1 MFFKFTKCN
10 PSQFSPVL
18 SIHALLGF
26 PVLCLS
32 NLVPR
37 AFSLAWGRNGEKT
50 LGTRLFL
57 VLYSPSIVLN
67 RYIHILV
74 NSMTI

>member
-37 AFSLAWGRNGEKT
+37 AFSLAWGRGGEKT
-50 LGTRLFL
+50 LGTRLLFESF
-57 VLYSPSIVLN
+57 YSLEPLFS
-67 RYIHILV
+67 YF
-74 NSMTI
+74 S